1 MTTEREAFEAWWGES
16 PVELT
21 PLVNQSTQDK
31 HNAWVWRAWQAS
43 RKVAFTDAMVLATV
57 GATYPELMEYM
68 QGELK

>member
-31 HNAWVWRAWQAS
+31 HNAWVWLAWQAS
-43 RKVAFTDAMVLATV
+43 RKVALEDAAEYLESRRYYGLAEHV
-57 GATYPELMEYM
+57 KEM
-68 QGELK
+68 K